1 MSTLINDL
9 RHGFR
14 VLRKQPL
21 FALVALLTLALG
33 IGANLTIFSFVNA
46 FLLRPLP
53 YPEAERFV
61 RIRPVHPTFGPM
73 SIAYPNFQDWQ
84 KLNQTF
90 ETMACY
96 RYHDLNLTGTD
107 RPERLNV
114 IQASANLLPML
125 GAQPLLGRL
134 FDANDD
140 HAQAQRTVVLSH
152 GLWQRRFGSDP
163 EIMGRPVL
171 LDGEPYTVVGV
182 LPADFCF
189 PPLLSRRAALWMP
202 IGLLE
207 RHEWFM
213 RRGNHPGTSG
223 IGKLRGGATLA
234 GARADML
241 RVAEQLAR
249 QYPDVNTGN
258 TVDVDDYHATVV
270 RRIRPSLLVLMSSV
284 GCVLLIVCVNIAG
297 LLLVRAASRTQE
309 FSIRTALGAGRLR
322 IARQLLCENTILAV
336 LGGLAG
342 LLVAHWGVYLLATV
356 LGSAFGL
363 SQGRP
368 PLDDRNMLL
377 FFLGIT
383 LSTGLLFGLFPAF
396 QSSLVTVSA
405 AIRSG
410 TRTATS
416 SRRHHR
422 LRDVLVVAE
431 IALALVLLTGAGLLV
446 RSLQHY
452 LQADP
457 GYNPDST
464 LTMQVSLPDKTYDNN
479 QEKCNFYRDL
489 LQKAGPLPGV
499 KHVGLCGNLLGRWQ
513 SSYHVEGAPEA
524 EPGQAPY
531 AECCEISSDFIEAMG
546 MRLIAGRTFTERD
559 TNDTTPV
566 TLIDERFV
574 QRWWPDAN
582 PLGHHI
588 QMGGTSYQVVG
599 VVSHVKHYGI
609 DRSSRESMYIPMYQ
623 STCSYPT
630 LVVRCQ
636 GDPLR
641 LLAPI
646 RQAIAEIDPDLAPS
660 DIRTLQ
666 AIVDQQS
673 FMRRFLTTILGV
685 FAGSALVLAALG
697 IYGVTAYAVSQR
709 TQEFGI
715 RMALGACMHDIL
727 RLVLGRG
734 GKLALLGVTI
744 GLIASFS
751 LSWLMRDLL
760 FGVTAW
766 DPMTFVMV
774 TGVLAAVVLAAC
786 YLPARRAARIDP
798 MEALRYE

>member
-1 MSTLINDL
+1 MSTLLNDL

-14 VLRKQPL
+14 VLCKQPL

-33 IGANLTIFSFVNA
+33 IGANLTIFSFVNV

-53 YPEAERFV
+53 YPQAERFV
-61 RIRPVHPTFGPM
+61 RLRPVHPSFGPM

-107 RPERLNV
+107 RPERLNI
-114 IQASANLLPML
+114 IQASADLLPML

-134 FDANDD
+134 FGPGDD
-140 HAQAQRTVVLSH
+140 HGQAQQTVVLSH
-152 GLWQRRFGSDP
+152 ELWQRRFGSDP
-163 EIMGRPVL
+163 QIVGRPVL

-182 LPADFCF
+182 LAADFCF
-189 PPLLSRRAALWMP
+189 PPLLSGRAALWMP

-207 RHEWFM
+207 KHGWFM
-213 RRGNHPGTSG
+213 NRGNHPGASG
-223 IGKLRGGATLA
+223 VGKLKSGVTLA
-234 GARADML
+234 GARADMR

-258 TVDVDDYHATVV
+258 TVEVDDYHATLV
-270 RRIRPSLLVLMSSV
+270 RRIRPSLLVLMGSV

-309 FSIRTALGAGRLR
+309 FSVRTALGAGRLR
-322 IARQLLCENTILAV
+322 IVRQLLCENMILAL

-342 LLVAHWGVYLLATV
+342 LLIAHGGVHILTAV
-356 LGSAFGL
+356 LGNAFGL
-363 SQGRP
+363 EQAQP
-368 PLDDRNMLL
+368 PLFDRNMLL
-377 FFLGIT
+377 LLVGIT

-396 QSSLVTVSA
+396 QASLVKAGA

-416 SRRHHR
+416 SHRHHR
-422 LRDVLVVAE
+422 LRDILVVAE
-431 IALALVLLTGAGLLV
+431 IALALVLLSGAGLLV

-457 GYNPDST
+457 GYNPNSA
-464 LTMQVSLPDKTYDNN
+464 LTMQLSLPEKTYDSD
-479 QEKCNFYRDL
+479 QKRCNFYRAL
-489 LQKAGPLPGV
+489 LQSVRPLPGV
-499 KHVGLCGNLLGRWQ
+499 EQVGLCSNLLGRWQ
-513 SSYHVEGAPEA
+513 SDYSVEGAPEA

-531 AECCEISSDFIEAMG
+531 AECCEISPGFIEAMG
-546 MRLIAGRTFTERD
+546 MRLLAGRTVTERD
-559 TNDTTPV
+559 TSDTAPV

-574 QRWWPDAN
+574 QRWWPQAD
-582 PLGHHI
+582 PLGKHVR
-588 QMGGTSYQVVG
+588 MGGTSYQIVG

-609 DRSSRESMYIPMYQ
+609 DRSSRESMYIPAYQ
-623 STCSYPT
+623 STTDYPT

-641 LLAPI
+641 LLEPI
-646 RQAIAEIDPDLAPS
+646 RRVIAEIDPDLAPS
-660 DIRTLQ
+660 AIRTLR

-685 FAGSALVLAALG
+685 FAGSALLLAALG

-709 TQEFGI
+709 THEFGI
-715 RMALGACMHDIL
+715 RMALGACMGDIL
-727 RLVLGRG
+727 GLVLGRG
-734 GKLALLGVTI
+734 GKLAIMGMVLGLV
-744 GLIASFS
+744 ASFG
-751 LSWLMRDLL
+751 LSWLMRSLL
-760 FGVTAW
+760 FGVTTW
-766 DPMTFVMV
+766 DPLTLIAV
-774 TGVLAAVVLAAC
+774 TSVVGMAVLIAC
-786 YLPARRAARIDP
+786 YLPARRAAKIDP

>member
-1 MSTLINDL
+1 MTTVWSDIRYGVRILL
-9 RHGFR
+9 R
-14 VLRKQPL
+14 QPL

-61 RIRPVHPTFGPM
+61 RFRPVNQTFGAM

-96 RYHDLNLTGTD
+96 RYDGLNLTGTD
-107 RPERLNV
+107 QPECLDI

-125 GAQPLLGRL
+125 GTQPALGRL
-134 FDANDD
+134 FDPNDD
-140 HAQAQRTVVLSH
+140 HGQAQRTVVLSH
-152 GLWQRRFGSDP
+152 GLWQRRFSSDP
-163 EIMGRPVL
+163 DVVGRPLL
-171 LDGEPYTVVGV
+171 LDGEPYTIVGV
-182 LPADFCF
+182 LPADLSF
-189 PPLLSRRAALWMP
+189 PPLRNDRTALWMP

-223 IGKLRGGATLA
+223 LGKLKAGITLA
-234 GARADML
+234 QARSDMR
-241 RVAEQLAR
+241 RVAEQLTR
-249 QYPDVNTGN
+249 KYPNVNTGN
-258 TVDVDDYHATVV
+258 TVEVDDYHAILV

-309 FSIRTALGAGRLR
+309 FSVRTALGTGRLR
-322 IARQLLCENTILAV
+322 IARQLLCENMILAV

-342 LLVAHWGVYLLATV
+342 LLVAHWGTHLLAAM
-356 LGSAFGL
+356 LGDTYGL
-363 SQGRP
+363 NQGRP
-368 PLDDRNMLL
+368 PLFDRNMLL

-405 AIRSG
+405 AIRGG

-457 GYNPDST
+457 GYNPDSA
-464 LTMQVSLPDKTYDNN
+464 LTMQISLPDNAYDNDRK
-479 QEKCNFYRDL
+479 KCNFYRGL
-489 LQKAGPLPGV
+489 LARVRPLPGV
-499 KHVGLCGNLLGRWQ
+499 KHVGLCSNLLGRWQ
-513 SSYHVEGAPEA
+513 SDYRVEGAPEA
-524 EPGQAPY
+524 EPGQAPH

-546 MRLIAGRTFTERD
+546 MRLIAGRTITERD
-559 TNDTTPV
+559 TSETTPV

-574 QRWWPDAN
+574 QRWWPHEN
-582 PLGHHI
+582 PLDHHI
-588 QMGGTSYQVVG
+588 RMGGTLYQVVG

-641 LLAPI
+641 LVAPL
-646 RQAIAEIDPDLAPS
+646 RQAIAQVDPDLAPAETQ
-660 DIRTLQ
+660 TLQ
-666 AIVDQQS
+666 AIVDRQS
-673 FMRRFLTTILGV
+673 FMRRFLTTVLGV
-685 FAGSALVLAALG
+685 FAGTALLLAALG

-715 RMALGACMHDIL
+715 RMALGGHMRDIL

-734 GKLALLGVTI
+734 CKLALIGVTI

-751 LSWLMRDLL
+751 LSWLIRGLL

-766 DPMTFVMV
+766 DPLTFIAV
-774 TGVLAAVVLAAC
+774 TFAMASVVLLAC
-786 YLPARRAARIDP
+786 LIPARRAARVDP

>member
-1 MSTLINDL
+1 MTTVLTDIRYGIRILL
-9 RHGFR
+9 R
-14 VLRKQPL
+14 QPL

-33 IGANLTIFSFVNA
+33 IGANMTIFSFVNG

-53 YPEAERFV
+53 YPEAEQFV
-61 RIRPVHPTFGPM
+61 RVRPVNEAFGPM
-73 SIAYPNFQDWQ
+73 SIAYPNFRDWQ
-84 KLNQTF
+84 KLNHTF

-96 RYHDLNLTGTD
+96 RYDDLNLTGTA
-107 RPERLNV
+107 RPERLNI

-134 FDANDD
+134 FGPGDD
-140 HAQAQRTVVLSH
+140 HGQAQRTVVLSH
-152 GLWQRRFGSDP
+152 GLWRRRFESDP
-163 EIMGRPVL
+163 EIVGRPVL

-182 LPADFCF
+182 LPEGFCF
-189 PPLLSRRAALWMP
+189 PPLLSSRAALWMP

-207 RHEWFM
+207 KHEWFM

-223 IGKLRGGATLA
+223 IGKLKSDVTLA
-234 GARADML
+234 GARADMR

-249 QYPDVNTGN
+249 QYPDANTGN
-258 TVDVDDYHATVV
+258 TVQVDDYHATVV

-322 IARQLLCENTILAV
+322 IVRQLLGENMILAV
-336 LGGLAG
+336 LGSLAG
-342 LLVAHWGVYLLATV
+342 LLIAHWGVHVLTAV
-356 LGSAFGL
+356 LGNAFGL
-363 SQGRP
+363 DQGQP
-368 PLDDRNMLL
+368 PLFDRNMLL

-383 LSTGLLFGLFPAF
+383 LSTGLLFGLFPAL
-396 QSSLVTVSA
+396 QSSLVKVSA

-410 TRTATS
+410 TRTATPS
-416 SRRHHR
+416 QGHHR
-422 LRDVLVVAE
+422 LRDMLVVAE

-446 RSLQHY
+446 RSLQYY

-457 GYNPDST
+457 GYNPDSA
-464 LTMQVSLPDKTYDNN
+464 LTMQLSLPENTYDND
-479 QEKCNFYRDL
+479 QKRCNFYREL
-489 LQKAGPLPGV
+489 LQSVRALPGV
-499 KHVGLCGNLLGRWQ
+499 EHVGLCSNLLGRWQ
-513 SSYHVEGAPEA
+513 SDYSVEGAPEA
-524 EPGQAPY
+524 EPGQTPY
-531 AECCEISSDFIEAMG
+531 AECCEISPGFTEAMG

-559 TNDTTPV
+559 KNDTTPV

-574 QRWWPDAN
+574 QRWWPNAN
-582 PLGHHI
+582 PLDKRVE
-588 QMGGTSYQVVG
+588 MGGTSYQVVG
-599 VVSHVKHYGI
+599 VVSHIKHYGI
-609 DRSSRESMYIPMYQ
+609 DQTSRESMYIPAYQ
-623 STCSYPT
+623 STTDYPT

-641 LLAPI
+641 LLEPI
-646 RQAIAEIDPDLAPS
+646 QRAIAEIDPDLAPS

-666 AIVDQQS
+666 AIVNQQS

-685 FAGSALVLAALG
+685 FAGSALALAALG

-715 RMALGACMHDIL
+715 RMALGACMGDIL
-727 RLVLGRG
+727 GLVLGRG
-734 GKLALLGVTI
+734 GKLALVGIAI
-744 GLIASFS
+744 GLVASLS
-751 LSWLMRDLL
+751 LSWLIRGLL

-766 DPMTFVMV
+766 DPLTFIAV
-774 TGVLAAVVLAAC
+774 TFALATVVLLAC
-786 YLPARRAARIDP
+786 FLPARRAAKIDP